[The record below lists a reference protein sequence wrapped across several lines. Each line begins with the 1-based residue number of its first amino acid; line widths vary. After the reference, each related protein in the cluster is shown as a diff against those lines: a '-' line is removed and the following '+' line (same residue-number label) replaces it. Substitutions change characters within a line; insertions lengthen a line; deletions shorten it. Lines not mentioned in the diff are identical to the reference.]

1 MKGQPGPLSPDVAV
15 ASLYQEYLVT
25 RHTGRAVRLSIERL
39 VDERS
44 GPSLTV
50 IDFHEVAVI
59 DFSCAD
65 EVVARLLFDTLSRPT
80 HAARH
85 YFVLDGIEEGHM
97 DPVSSALERRGLAVA
112 ARTAELRPVL
122 LGQVEAEARS
132 VWEALSLAGRAGAVD
147 LAASMD
153 GDPADCARCLDRLDE
168 RRLVRG
174 AGEVYASL
182 FSFLTLGDSGL
193 GLGSR

>member
-1 MKGQPGPLSPDVAV
+1 MTGQHAPLSPDVAV

-65 EVVARLLFDTLSRPT
+65 EVIARLLFDTLSRPAQ
-80 HAARH
+80 AARH
-85 YFVLDGIEEGHM
+85 YFVLDGMEEGHM

-112 ARTAELRPVL
+112 ARTAERRTVL
-122 LGQVEAEARS
+122 LGQVETEARN
-132 VWEALSLAGRAGAVD
+132 VWEALSHAGQAGAVD
-147 LAASMD
+147 LAAIID
-153 GDPADCARCLDRLDE
+153 GDPAECARCLDRLDE
-168 RRLVRG
+168 RRLIRG

-182 FSFLTLGDSGL
+182 FSFLTSGDSGPEF
-193 GLGSR
+193 GSR

>member
-1 MKGQPGPLSPDVAV
+1 MTASSTPLSPHVAV

-50 IDFHEVAVI
+50 IDFREVVVI

-65 EVVARLLFDTLSRPT
+65 EVVARLLHDTLARPKN
-80 HAARH
+80 AGRH
-85 YFVLDGIEEGHM
+85 YFVLDGLEEEHM

-112 ARTAELRPVL
+112 ARTSARRLVL
-122 LGQVEAEARS
+122 LGRVEAEAHG
-132 VWEALSLAGRAGAVD
+132 VWHALSRAGQADAAD
-147 LAASMD
+147 LAAQID
-153 GDPADCARCLDRLDE
+153 GDPAACARCLDRLDD
-168 RRLVRG
+168 RRLVRA
-174 AGEVYASL
+174 AGDIYASL
-182 FSFLTLGDSGL
+182 FSFLPQADD
-193 GLGSR
+193 GSEPGSA